1 MQKFPFA
8 AMMSAGQDNPLED
21 TNYKLGVI
29 EQTKQHQATQFC
41 METNFELKRT
51 FVCKRRV
58 SS

>member
-29 EQTKQHQATQFC
+29 EQTKQHQATQFG
-41 METNFELKRT
+41 METIF
-51 FVCKRRV
+51 
-58 SS
+58 

>member
-29 EQTKQHQATQFC
+29 EQTKQHQATQFD
-41 METNFELKRT
+41 METIFEFKEA
-51 FVCKRRV
+51 FVWKPQV
-58 SS
+58 S